1 MARFE
6 MGTKEIERL
15 HNAIRNF
22 PGKAEEAINDVFHND
37 APTLVSEAIKRL
49 IPTSGRKWSGKAPAA
64 KTAKSSVTER
74 KDERGNLTFAV
85 GTTGKYHYLYFPDDG
100 SNTRRH
106 VGNQQFFQRG
116 AEEKQPEIVDRCI
129 TKIVNNFEKG
139 V

>member
-6 MGTKEIERL
+6 MDTKEVERL

-22 PGKAEEAINDVFHND
+22 PGNAEDAINDVFHNE
-37 APTLVSEAIKRL
+37 APPIVSEAIKRL
-49 IPTSGRKWSGKAPAA
+49 IPTSGRKWNGKAQAA

-74 KDERGNLTFAV
+74 KDEMGNLSFAV
-85 GTTGKYHYLYFPDDG
+85 GTTTKYHYLYFPDDG

-116 AEEKQPEIVDRCI
+116 GEEKQPEIVDRCI
-129 TKIVNNFEKG
+129 TRITTNFEKG